1 MKDSFLLR
9 WNLISMNDINYLLM
23 NVAMYLTNLKEIY
36 KKLKTLHATE
46 PQAISKVRKIVQNFY
61 TNG

>member
-1 MKDSFLLR
+1 
-9 WNLISMNDINYLLM
+9 MNDINYLLM